1 MQSTS
6 IRIRQK
12 TLEMLKSFSKRVH
25 AGSLDEAI
33 VRLLQFY
40 RSRLLDE
47 YFGIDKGKLS
57 EFTEEDRLEDR
68 DI

>member
-1 MQSTS
+1 M
-6 IRIRQK
+6 
-12 TLEMLKSFSKRVH
+12 RVH
-25 AGSLDEAI
+25 ARNLDEAI

>member
-1 MQSTS
+1 M
-6 IRIRQK
+6 RI
-12 TLEMLKSFSKRVH
+12 H
-25 AGSLDEAI
+25 ARSLDEAI

-57 EFTEEDRLEDR
+57 SLPRRIGLKTEIYDSVVD
-68 DI
+68 